1 MQHRVAPPADR
12 TPETHVLH
20 AVLAALVLSL
30 TPLAHATPPD
40 QTCIAGLYDDADYDD
55 AIVAVTG
62 MIASLDGEA
71 SHHPRQGDLIIGLVV
86 LRGETVPSTRLV
98 SSSSTR
104 APPDVD
110 PPSRSV

>member
-1 MQHRVAPPADR
+1 MQHRVAP
-12 TPETHVLH
+12 HVLRTLL
-20 AVLAALVLSL
+20 AVLVLSL

-40 QTCIAGLYDDADYDD
+40 QTCIAGLYDDGDYGD

-62 MIASLDGEA
+62 MIASLDCEA
-71 SHHPRQGDLIIGLVV
+71 SHHPRQGDLITGLVV
-86 LRGETVPSTRLV
+86 LRGETVPTTRLV

>member
-1 MQHRVAPPADR
+1 MQHRVAP
-12 TPETHVLH
+12 HVLRTL
-20 AVLAALVLSL
+20 LAGLLLSL

-40 QTCIAGLYDDADYDD
+40 QTCVAGLYDDADYDD

-71 SHHPRQGDLIIGLVV
+71 SHHPRHGDLVIGLVV
-86 LRGETVPSTRLV
+86 LLGETVPTTRLV
-98 SSSSTR
+98 SSSCTR

-110 PPSRSV
+110 PPLRSV